1 MLKDEEVVENKE
13 ESTKVEEK
21 EVTKYIQSSFLKVS
35 NFRHQEQ

>member
-21 EVTKYIQSSFLKVS
+21 EVTEYIQSSFLKVS